1 MYMSFIPKGLFEI
14 DKRHLQKL
22 RFSKEA
28 LSDLMQSQI
37 SSQEVSPGIKLK

>member
-1 MYMSFIPKGLFEI
+1 MYMSFIPKGLFKI

-28 LSDLMQSQI
+28 LSDLMQSPI